1 MSSRFLLGLGAWL
14 LGAGIATT
22 GSMIAVHDLAH
33 GLLVSQAQQLGA
45 GTTGVGLTTGAAGPS
60 PSPAAPSTTASS
72 SPPVKRHT
80 VPPSASSDSPTPAG
94 TLLESGEG
102 SAMADCVAGGA
113 YLLYWSPD
121 QGFSAEDVVRGPAGT
136 ASVTFRGPGAGVI
149 MRVSCAAGVPVAHL
163 YQLSPDDGDDSHS
176 AGPSGGASGGPGE

>member
-1 MSSRFLLGLGAWL
+1 MR
-14 LGAGIATT
+14 
-22 GSMIAVHDLAH
+22 
-33 GLLVSQAQQLGA
+33 
-45 GTTGVGLTTGAAGPS
+45 
-60 PSPAAPSTTASS
+60 
-72 SPPVKRHT
+72 
-80 VPPSASSDSPTPAG
+80 PSASSDAPTPAG

-121 QGFSAEDVVRGPAGT
+121 QGFWAEDVVRGPAGT

-149 MRVSCAAGVPVAHL
+149 MRVSCPAGVPVAHL

-176 AGPSGGASGGPGE
+176 AGPSGGASSGPGE